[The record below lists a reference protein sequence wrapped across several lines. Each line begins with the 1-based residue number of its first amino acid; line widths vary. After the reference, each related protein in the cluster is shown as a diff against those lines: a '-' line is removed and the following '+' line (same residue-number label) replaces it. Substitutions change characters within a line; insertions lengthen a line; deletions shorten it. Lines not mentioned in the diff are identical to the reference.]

1 MQITCIVRCMAV
13 VVFAAALQAGAQ
25 PPEGKGKRERA
36 GPSPF
41 ISFPVPRHSV
51 GVVMRSSK
59 SQDVGVVR
67 DGRTEPL
74 NAKAAR
80 FAEVALSATPGTLP
94 APDAKPAAVEC
105 GAR

>member
-1 MQITCIVRCMAV
+1 MRIACIARCIGVA
-13 VVFAAALQAGAQ
+13 VFAAALQAGAQ
-25 PPEGKGKRERA
+25 PPEGKGKPERA
-36 GPSPF
+36 GPSPL
-41 ISFPVPRHSV
+41 IRFPVPQHSV

-59 SQDVGVVR
+59 GQDASVVS

-80 FAEVALSATPGTLP
+80 FADVALSATPGTLS
-94 APDAKPAAVEC
+94 APDTKPAAVEC